1 MPLRT
6 ALTDLLG
13 IKHPIIQGG
22 MQYVGYA
29 EMASAVS
36 NAGGLGILTALT
48 QATPDDLRKEIHRC
62 RTMTSKPFGVNLTIL
77 PSLISADYDGY
88 ARVIAEEKVTLCE
101 IAGGSPAKFVPIFH
115 ANGVTKVL
123 HKSATLRHALKAE
136 KSGVDLIEIVGYEAS
151 IAGGQPGDEI
161 GLWVALTLALEK
173 IKTVPI
179 VASGA
184 SATGR
189 QLAAAIA
196 MGACGITMATRF
208 LATKEAPIHPNIKQ
222 ALLNADEKSTTIVL
236 SQLSN
241 STRVFK
247 NAVSER
253 IREIEFDPEN
263 HEGLNFDQ
271 VASLANGKRTKEMW
285 QNNGNYND
293 AMWSCAQSV
302 GLIND
307 IPSCQALI
315 DRIVQDAEAQLHL
328 AKRAILDRGRSKL

>member
-1 MPLRT
+1 MPLQT
-6 ALTDLLG
+6 ILTDMLG
-13 IKHPIIQGG
+13 IEHPIIQGG

-48 QATPDDLRKEIHRC
+48 QATPEDLRKEIRRC
-62 RTMTSKPFGVNLTIL
+62 RTMTNMPFGVNLTIL
-77 PSLISADYDGY
+77 PSLIPADYDGY
-88 ARVIAEEKVTLCE
+88 AKVIAEEKVALCE
-101 IAGGSPAKFVPIFH
+101 IAGGSPAKYVPIMH

-173 IKTVPI
+173 IKRVPI

-208 LATKEAPIHPNIKQ
+208 LATREAQ
-222 ALLNADEKSTTIVL
+222 KSTTIVL
-236 SQLSN
+236 SKLSN

-247 NAVSER
+247 NTVSKR
-253 IREIEFDPEN
+253 IREIEFDPQN
-263 HEGLNFDQ
+263 DDGLSFDQ
-271 VASLANGKRTKEMW
+271 VALLANGKRTKKMW
-285 QNNGNYND
+285 QETGDYDD
-293 AMWSCAQSV
+293 AMWACAQSV
-302 GLIND
+302 GLIHD
-307 IPSCQALI
+307 IPSCQQLI
-315 DRIVQDAEAQLHL
+315 ERIVCDAEEQLDL
-328 AKRAILDRGRSKL
+328 ANKSVFYRRRSKL